1 MKKFNYWLS
10 VLLVGVLS
18 ILFMPNVMA
27 ATIEFG
33 ENSEPTNS
41 STVPVYVNLDA
52 NEELN
57 SVELGCKAEMVV
69 GTQTMTNSDLKCKVE
84 SAITDSEGWTIKNE
98 SNYVHFQYAVSEA
111 PSASPGENEEQPTPQ
126 THGYKPSESTKLH
139 IANLI
144 VENKSSSA
152 MTVAVELSRAKF
164 NGEEKNV
171 KGTSFS
177 LKAVVSE
184 KPKSDDA
191 TLKELKFSQGT
202 LSPSFSPDVEEYT
215 LYNIADTVNSTTYSY
230 KCNEGTCSINLAGVN
245 VNGFKI
251 QLNQGLNTAKFTIKS
266 ESGKN
271 TKVYTINIF
280 RGQTS
285 FNSARLSELSFGEY
299 TMSPAF
305 SPDIKD
311 YTIIVPNRVNNL
323 NNIIQYKSED
333 EKATVEVTGLDNF
346 KVGANTIKIAVKSAS
361 EEETITYKVT
371 VNRLSADGITVTKYK
386 DDKVTYKESDGTENT
401 LASADFKARYPE
413 EWAKIEDG
421 TYKFDKDGNIT
432 TGEEED
438 ENKDDEEQ
446 SIVKDDEKEEKQGID
461 KKLYLIIG
469 LIALG
474 LLIIIIAGF
483 IIFKKK
489 KDSDEEDEEDD
500 DDSEDSDED
509 DDEDEETPDEPIGED
524 FSDDVN
530 KTVDVDV
537 ALNDLMSTKQYEFNF
552 DDDEEVREVE
562 EEKKEEEE

>member
-18 ILFMPNVMA
+18 ILYMPNVMA

-33 ENSEPTNS
+33 EASEPTSS
-41 STVPVYVNLDA
+41 STVPIYVNLDA

-69 GTQTMTNSDLKCKVE
+69 GSQTMTNSDLKCKIE

-111 PSASPGENEEQPTPQ
+111 PEASPTGDSEEPTPQ

-152 MTVAVELSRAKF
+152 MTVAVALARAKF
-164 NGEEKNV
+164 NGEDKNV
-171 KGTSFS
+171 KATSFS

-191 TLKELKFSQGT
+191 TLKELKFSQGS
-202 LSPSFSPDVEEYT
+202 LSPAFSPDVEEYT

-266 ESGKN
+266 ESGK
-271 TKVYTINIF
+271 TSKVYTVNIY

-285 FNSARLSELSFGEY
+285 FNSARLSALSFGQY

-305 SPDIKD
+305 SPDITE
-311 YTIIVPNRVNNL
+311 YTIIVPNKVNNL
-323 NNIIQYKSED
+323 NNIIQYTSED
-333 EKATVEVTGLDNF
+333 DKATVEVTGLDNF

-371 VNRLSADGITVTKYK
+371 VNRLTADGITVTKYK

-413 EWAKIEDG
+413 EWTKIEDG
-421 TYKFDKDGNIT
+421 TYKFDNDGNIT

-438 ENKDDEEQ
+438 ENKDNEDESEDKDEE
-446 SIVKDDEKEEKQGID
+446 KEQKEGSD

-474 LLIIIIAGF
+474 LLIIIIAGV

-489 KDSDEEDEEDD
+489 KDSDDEEDD
-500 DDSEDSDED
+500 DNSEDSEE
-509 DDEDEETPDEPIGED
+509 DEDEEDTPEEPIGED

-552 DDDEEVREVE
+552 DDEEEVP